1 MRYHATCDTRSD
13 EMIPSRHS
21 NPNITDTDPEASH
34 GAAMHA
40 CPVSWQTRELC
51 PTRQDPRVTAR
62 SHGVVCYSCLTAP
75 NRIPKPTRTRAV
87 PARIHV
93 LVPRCNRGMSV
104 VALTSPLPSPSISTT
119 TIIVFFLSRL
129 RRIAS
134 HTSDRGGIPIRPVE
148 RPPINGLGPDLLPS
162 RYSLA
167 TAFRPPPLPHPM
179 QQPRSPAA
187 ASAMA
192 PGVEPA
198 VALDQVPRWSDPDQR
213 LFPAADEASSA
224 EGGSEPPPYLSF
236 SDPLTG
242 DAAGGGGGAS
252 RFPVDQEIN
261 SRIYIWRGH
270 PWNLEVDAV
279 VNSTNEVGR
288 GSFPLSSLSHRC
300 RGIRYNCGAD
310 C

>member
-1 MRYHATCDTRSD
+1 MCHERSCVYQ
-13 EMIPSRHS
+13 PSR
-21 NPNITDTDPEASH
+21 P
-34 GAAMHA
+34 
-40 CPVSWQTRELC
+40 
-51 PTRQDPRVTAR
+51 
-62 SHGVVCYSCLTAP
+62 
-75 NRIPKPTRTRAV
+75 
-87 PARIHV
+87 
-93 LVPRCNRGMSV
+93 
-104 VALTSPLPSPSISTT
+104 PSPSSSSSSS
-119 TIIVFFLSRL
+119 IIAVL

-134 HTSDRGGIPIRPVE
+134 HTSGRGGTGPGE

-167 TAFRPPPLPHPM
+167 TAFRPPPLPHHM

-187 ASAMA
+187 AAAMA
-192 PGVEPA
+192 PGVGGVEPA
-198 VALDQVPRWSDPDQR
+198 VTLDQVPRWSDPDQR

-242 DAAGGGGGAS
+242 DAAGRGGGAS

-288 GSFPLSSLSHRC
+288 DSFPCPPYRFAAGELGTIAVLSPRDLLVFLQSLDEAHSSPGLHAAAGSGLAEEC
-300 RGIRYNCGAD
+300 ATLVLLFVQV
-310 C
+310 